1 MLQRLHH
8 SARYHLFILTAWQEE
23 RSPPASAVWRYSL
36 EASRSGERTG
46 FKNLEELMAYL
57 AAWTQ
62 QPPTVD
68 EFGEPDSGPRR

>member
-1 MLQRLHH
+1 MLQKLYD
-8 SARYHLFILTAWQEE
+8 SPRYHLFILTVWEEE
-23 RSPPASAVWRYSL
+23 RSAQGAARWRYSL
-36 EASRSGERTG
+36 EQSQSGERKG

-68 EFGEPDSGPRR
+68 EFGEPDSGP